1 MRVVSLLMVW
11 CLSVVTVAAQA
22 PPSPATRIDELR
34 ERIDARAYDDAE
46 ALAAALRED
55 AAQAGDDDT
64 VALTMRLLGGMR
76 IDQERLAEARTQL
89 VAAQEFARSRGLRRR
104 ELEATLILSRV
115 GAIDGDAERAEV
127 DAMAALG
134 ELVALDLPREATLW
148 AFNQALA
155 SVRGMD
161 GDDALLARAKPYL
174 RADDRF
180 GVACRLWHA
189 FGDHYFNKAAY
200 VDAHD
205 WNQFLEIQEQ
215 LLFGVTGAVG
225 AAGAEVAFPSQTMY
239 MADDPRRGIAPEP
252 RTEQK

>member
-1 MRVVSLLMVW
+1 MRVVLLLLVW

-22 PPSPATRIDELR
+22 PSPLATRIDELR

-104 ELEATLILSRV
+104 ELEATLMLSRV

-127 DAMAALG
+127 DAMAALD

-161 GDDALLARAKPYL
+161 GRRRAARPGKAVPPCRRSLRRRVQPLARRTAITTSTRPSTSRRTSRSRPRSPATK
-174 RADDRF
+174 
-180 GVACRLWHA
+180 ACRR
-189 FGDHYFNKAAY
+189 AA
-200 VDAHD
+200 A
-205 WNQFLEIQEQ
+205 
-215 LLFGVTGAVG
+215 TP
-225 AAGAEVAFPSQTMY
+225 AACS
-239 MADDPRRGIAPEP
+239 
-252 RTEQK
+252 